1 MFEFHAMGTEIT
13 LSAPELG
20 AAGEWTLARQ
30 VVGVFAVAEA
40 RFSRF
45 LPSSELS
52 RLNRAVAPVR
62 VSAELFAA
70 LRRAR
75 RYVDLTAGLFD
86 PAIGGALVAC
96 GYDRP
101 LALGLDCG
109 RAAAPSAAARFS
121 ELELDPESRTVF
133 RPHHLQLD
141 LGGMIKGH
149 TVDCAAALLPAA
161 GFVDAG
167 GDAALRGAERWEVEI
182 EDPHDPERVVGLL
195 RIRDRAVA
203 TSAANRRR
211 WSVGGRSQHHLIDPR
226 TARPGSSDLAQATV
240 IAETTELADVLA
252 KTAFLLGR
260 ERAVRFLKQ
269 LEAVGAV
276 LVGEDGALTVVGDAE
291 LHDA

>member
-1 MFEFHAMGTEIT
+1 
-13 LSAPELG
+13 
-20 AAGEWTLARQ
+20 
-30 VVGVFAVAEA
+30 
-40 RFSRF
+40 
-45 LPSSELS
+45 
-52 RLNRAVAPVR
+52 
-62 VSAELFAA
+62 
-70 LRRAR
+70 
-75 RYVDLTAGLFD
+75 
-86 PAIGGALVAC
+86 
-96 GYDRP
+96 
-101 LALGLDCG
+101 
-109 RAAAPSAAARFS
+109 
-121 ELELDPESRTVF
+121 
-133 RPHHLQLD
+133 
-141 LGGMIKGH
+141 MIKGH